1 MTIEQRLQAGAVVKH
16 LFEKVD
22 IEILERFAAINLLL
36 QLQRTRIA
44 LLLHALDDHGQD
56 AFVHRIEFVTI
67 HVFLAFAS
75 GMQIQYRLAH
85 GVPMKR

>member
-22 IEILERFAAINLLL
+22 IEILERFAAIDLLL
-36 QLQRTRIA
+36 QLQRTRLA

-67 HVFLAFAS
+67 REFKLEVQH
-75 GMQIQYRLAH
+75 RLT
-85 GVPMKR
+85 G